1 MKREQSFLN
10 VVARILQEEAT
21 TPLAP
26 PPPMTPDEQSGWNRG
41 FAVGTLFTGAVFIAA
56 CAAVIAGAIIGSRQS
71 KIDPP
76 ADWWDF
82 G

>member
-1 MKREQSFLN
+1 MKREQQFLN

-21 TPLAP
+21 TPLAQ
-26 PPPMTPDEQSGWNRG
+26 PPMTPDEQAGWNRG

-56 CAAVIAGAIIGSRQS
+56 CAAVIAGAIFASRPS
-71 KIDPP
+71 KVDVPS
-76 ADWWDF
+76 DWWDF